1 MSNGKRSFGEIIG
14 YISGASVLVAC
25 LFAIFSKWNLTFD
38 DLNQK
43 VDTIKATQNIP
54 TEVEK
59 YKQQHQLDTLVKL
72 MVEQGKK
79 IDQNTKDLR
88 DTRNHVHKIDSVNKD
103 LQTRTSDQVYQIN
116 QKLERNGN

>member
-43 VDTIKATQNIP
+43 VDTIKATQSIP

-79 IDQNTKDLR
+79 IDQNTNHLR
-88 DTRNHVHKIDSVNKD
+88 KIDSVNKD

-116 QKLERNGN
+116 QKLEKNGN